1 MHTPQAETAFRRGF
15 SIIELM
21 LAMCIVLTLV
31 SITVPSISALM
42 RNYRRDAA
50 TQQIV
55 GDVRKARSQAILT
68 GWQYRVV
75 GYNNGASSA
84 FKNQYRLLGRRSTAV
99 SWPSTTAASFS
110 SSTQFAEDW
119 VNLPALYP
127 GIRLNP
133 SDATADFYVTFDAR
147 GVRTELDSFGPLV
160 VSTGTTAS
168 TTTTKTVVVTAVGG
182 IKAQ

>member
-1 MHTPQAETAFRRGF
+1 MRTPNAGTALQRGF

-31 SITVPSISALM
+31 SITVPSISTLM

-84 FKNQYRLLGRRSTAV
+84 FKNQYRLLARRSSAV
-99 SWPSTTAASFS
+99 SWPSTTAAAFS
-110 SSTQFAEDW
+110 SSTQRAEAW
-119 VNLPALYP
+119 TNLPSLYS
-127 GIRLNP
+127 GVRLNP
-133 SDATADFYVTFDAR
+133 SDATADFYVTFDSR
-147 GVRTELDSFGPLV
+147 GVRIETDSFGPLV

-168 TTTTKTVVVTAVGG
+168 TTTTKSVVVSAIGG
-182 IKAQ
+182 IRAQ